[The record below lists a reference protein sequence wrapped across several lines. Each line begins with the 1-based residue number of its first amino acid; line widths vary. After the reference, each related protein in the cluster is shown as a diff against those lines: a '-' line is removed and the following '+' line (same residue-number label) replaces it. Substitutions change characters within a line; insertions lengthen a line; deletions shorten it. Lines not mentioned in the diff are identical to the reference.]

1 MRELPVQELTEVV
14 KRLCIETNCQPS
26 VDLVRMTEESI
37 QKEKSPAGLS
47 ALKQIRENQKIAA
60 TEGVA
65 MCQDTGLAVVFVEIG
80 QDVHLA
86 GGDLETAI
94 HEGVRQGY
102 QEGYLRKSVVRDP
115 LRRENTGD
123 NTPAIIHTKIV
134 PGEQVRLTVAPKGG
148 GSENMSTVKMFPPS
162 AGREGIISFVVDWVR
177 QAGANPCPPTIVGVG
192 IGGSFER
199 VAYLAKVSLLRE
211 IGVANPDQFYAEMER
226 EILGKINDLGIGPQ
240 GFGGSVTSF
249 AVHIEV
255 APCHIASL
263 PVAVNL
269 NCHVSRHQTVII

>member
-1 MRELPVQELTEVV
+1 MRELDVSELTIAV
-14 KRLCIETNCQPS
+14 KDLCIGSNCRPGA
-26 VDLVRMTEESI
+26 DLVRVTEQSI
-37 QKEKSPAGLS
+37 RDEKSPTGRAVLE
-47 ALKQIRENQKIAA
+47 QIRENQKVA
-60 TEGVA
+60 TAEGIA
-65 MCQDTGLAVVFVEIG
+65 MCQDTGLSIIFVELG
-80 QDVHLA
+80 QDVHLV

-94 HEGVRQGY
+94 NEGVRQGY

-115 LRRENTGD
+115 LLRDNTGD
-123 NTPAIIHTKIV
+123 NTPAIIHTRIV
-134 PGEQVRLTVAPKGG
+134 PGDQVRVTVAPKGG

-162 AGREGIISFVVDWVR
+162 AGRDGIIDFVVDWVR

-199 VAYLAKVSLLRE
+199 VAYLAKTSLLRE
-211 IGVANPDQFYAEMER
+211 IGKLNPDPFYASMEQ
-226 EILGKINDLGIGPQ
+226 EILTRVNELGIGPQ
-240 GFGGSVTSF
+240 GFGGSTTAF

-269 NCHVSRHQTVII
+269 NCHVARHQSVVI